1 MVGEKFFKYPGSMWV
16 GGPAPFFPTP
26 EAGESN
32 MEIMFPEDG
41 HGFAL
46 RQLILFAPR
55 GKLFDR
61 EVDLASSYIG
71 GIRFA
76 SLHFGSLS
84 QLLKAFP
91 FLLNAGRIMI
101 HLYSKYC
108 DMSHEMAI
116 SIMNVSKGSE
126 VAHGAKSACS
136 ASAFRLGNR
145 SRMVFHKTSRSI
157 RS

>member
-1 MVGEKFFKYPGSMWV
+1 MWV

-91 FLLNAGRIMI
+91 LLLNVGRILI
-101 HLYSKYC
+101 HVYSKYC
-108 DMSHEMAI
+108 DMSHDMAI
-116 SIMNVSKGSE
+116 SIMNVSPEFGSRPSE
-126 VAHGAKSACS
+126 INLRRRNSARGLPKATVS
-136 ASAFRLGNR
+136 ELWSRASDRL
-145 SRMVFHKTSRSI
+145 I
-157 RS
+157 

>member
-1 MVGEKFFKYPGSMWV
+1 MVEEKFFKDPGSMWV
-16 GGPAPFFPTP
+16 GGPTPFFPTP

-55 GKLFDR
+55 GKFFDR
-61 EVDLASSYIG
+61 GVDLASSYIG

-84 QLLKAFP
+84 QLLKAFT
-91 FLLNAGRIMI
+91 FLLTVGRIMI
-101 HLYSKYC
+101 HLYAKYC

-116 SIMNVSKGSE
+116 SIMSVFDLRGPSSKS
-126 VAHGAKSACS
+126 
-136 ASAFRLGNR
+136 RLRAGR
-145 SRMVFHKTSRSI
+145 WLS
-157 RS
+157 

>member
-16 GGPAPFFPTP
+16 GGPPPFFPTP

-32 MEIMFPEDG
+32 MEIIFPEDG

-55 GKLFDR
+55 GKFFHR
-61 EVDLASSYIG
+61 GVDLASSYIG

-91 FLLNAGRIMI
+91 FLLNVGRIMI

-126 VAHGAKSACS
+126 VGLRKSMYVS
-136 ASAFRLGNR
+136 SHSPRTR
-145 SRMVFHKTSRSI
+145 STR
-157 RS
+157 